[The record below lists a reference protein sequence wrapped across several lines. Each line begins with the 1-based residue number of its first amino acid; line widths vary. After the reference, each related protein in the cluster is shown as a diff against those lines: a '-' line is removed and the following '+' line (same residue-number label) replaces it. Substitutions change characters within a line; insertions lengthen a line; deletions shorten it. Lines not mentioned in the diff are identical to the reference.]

1 MLGFLPF
8 LDVRY
13 ISGTKYVRGKQTY
26 IIGYNPKLGG
36 GVLDVNA
43 KINGAT
49 AKISNYLTIINNYT
63 FHRNLILSQEI
74 YAVFPFWMQHQ
85 ELDVFIE
92 RKRIPR
98 YIIQNKGVD
107 VIFDNLLS
115 LISHRI
121 SIKKAISG
129 KLLRRDIPY
138 APPLLHNFYRTM
150 LQ

>member
-1 MLGFLPF
+1 MFGFLPF
-8 LDVRY
+8 LDIRY
-13 ISGTKYVRGKQTY
+13 ISGTRYIRGKQTF
-26 IIGYNPKLGG
+26 IIGHDPKLGG

-43 KINGAT
+43 KINDVT
-49 AKISNYLTIINNYT
+49 AKISNFLASINNYT
-63 FHRNLILSQEI
+63 FQRNLISLDI

-92 RKRIPR
+92 RKRLPR

-129 KLLRRDIPY
+129 KLLRRDISY
-138 APPLLHNFYRTM
+138 APPLLHNVYRTM
-150 LQ
+150 FQ